1 MKMNKIIK
9 EWKQFLKEV
18 NYALEADPEDL
29 EQTRIGIATAIDRA
43 ILSPKIDDKMRDSIE
58 GQKDS
63 EVGSRLSASP
73 EDTEPEDPAKW
84 KHLTKFKDI
93 VKQGRQVPFL
103 YYAYRGI
110 DPDGRLMN
118 EANRRAVILLTA
130 SKVIDFMK
138 HFDNNQMAKD
148 VFISDFA
155 TMEDRYNQFKRER
168 KDYLQQQGVLSQG
181 ELGRADAALHSIGPD
196 MSFSVTAIGS
206 GSKPVSFVNQDFMY
220 KDSPEMHNIP
230 EEDHF
235 LFSPY
240 FPLAIAVIL
249 LYKDLGPMTP
259 LALVNIFEKRI
270 NPEQAYEMAVGF
282 SKDHQEEVQ
291 VEAMTAKE
299 FESNYIN
306 TVTTS
311 ELNKHY
317 QDVMASDLIRAGG
330 SLLAGNT
337 LSDFLLKV
345 RMLMDAPS
353 EQFSE
358 EHLDSLALRT
368 SEIIGPETLAELVD
382 IVTAYPDGGLP
393 KVAYGSQ
400 PPEQPTGFPDNRGF
414 TLLDIVERAES
425 FHYLFPYLPALLR
438 DNIEERELKLMSQAY
453 RALVNKGLTN
463 ENNPNTADYGDNRYI
478 REDWYEVLVTPQ
490 DLESLA
496 SKTQQKSPEEQKVSR
511 SLQQTNRRAKKDFS
525 KKLAAIIA
533 VSNQES
539 PKANEIKK
547 LENFLNRLERKMED
561 GKVSDFAI
569 SEEDRQ
575 EFRDYVKTARS
586 KLGIN
591 EHLRRAF
598 RRFV

>member
-1 MKMNKIIK
+1 MNKIIK

-43 ILSPKIDDKMRDSIE
+43 ILSPKIDDKTRDSIE

-478 REDWYEVLVTPQ
+478 REDWYEILVTPQ

>member
-1 MKMNKIIK
+1 MSKII
-9 EWKQFLKEV
+9 EDWKQFLKEV
-18 NYALEADPEDL
+18 NYALETDPEDI
-29 EQTRIGIATAIDRA
+29 EKTRIGIATAIDRA
-43 ILSPKIDDKMRDSIE
+43 ILSPKIDEKVRDSIE
-58 GQKDS
+58 GPKDS
-63 EVGSRLSASP
+63 EVGGRLSPSP

-103 YYAYRGI
+103 YYAYRGV
-110 DPDGRLMN
+110 DEDGRLMN
-118 EANRRAVILLTA
+118 ETNRRAVILLTA

-181 ELGRADAALHSIGPD
+181 QLGRSDAALYAIGPD

-206 GSKPVSFVNQDFMY
+206 GSKPISFVNQDFMY

-249 LYKDLGPMTP
+249 LYKDFDPVSAQ
-259 LALVNIFEKRI
+259 ALVNIFEKRI
-270 NPEQAYEMAVGF
+270 QPEQAYEMAVEF
-282 SKDHQEEVQ
+282 SKEHQEKVQ

-311 ELNKHY
+311 ELDKHY
-317 QDVMASDLIRAGG
+317 QDVMSSDLIKSGG

-337 LSDFLLKV
+337 LSDFLLKA

-353 EQFSE
+353 DQFSE
-358 EHLDSLALRT
+358 KHLDSLALRA
-368 SEIIGPETLAELVD
+368 SEMIGPEILSELVD
-382 IVTAYPDGGLP
+382 IVTAYPNGGLP
-393 KVAYGSQ
+393 KISYGSK
-400 PPEQPTGFPDNRGF
+400 PPEQPKGYPDNRGF
-414 TLLDIVERAES
+414 TLLDVVERAES
-425 FHYLFPYLPALLR
+425 FHYLFPRLPALLR
-438 DNIEERELKLMSQAY
+438 DNIEEKELRLMRQAY
-453 RALVNKGLTN
+453 RALTNKGLTN

-478 REDWYEVLVTPQ
+478 REDWYEILVTPQ
-490 DLESLA
+490 DLEDLA
-496 SKTQQKSPEEQKVSR
+496 AKTQQKSPEEQKVSR
-511 SLQQTNRRAKKDFS
+511 ALQQTNRRAKKDFS
-525 KKLAAIIA
+525 KKLAAIAA

-539 PKANEIKK
+539 PKANEINK

-561 GKVSDFAI
+561 GKVSSFAI

-575 EFRDYVKTARS
+575 EFRDYVEAAKS

-591 EHLRRAF
+591 EHVRRSF

>member
-1 MKMNKIIK
+1 MNKIIK

-282 SKDHQEEVQ
+282 SKDHQKEVQ

-478 REDWYEVLVTPQ
+478 REDWYEILVTPQ

>member
-1 MKMNKIIK
+1 MNKIIK

-478 REDWYEVLVTPQ
+478 REDWYEILVTPQ